1 MDQAESP
8 VLLAIEQTVATVTL
22 NRPRVLNAIDPH
34 MARSLADAIERI
46 ARDGTARALLLR
58 GEGRAFCAG
67 GDVAC
72 FAVEDP
78 AATVEAIIDPFHAA
92 LRALDALKLPTLAA
106 VQGPVAGAGFSLAM
120 ACDLC
125 IAADDAIFTMAYS
138 RIGASPD
145 GSATYRLP
153 RLVGER
159 KALELAMLA
168 EPAHAPE
175 ALTLGLVNRVVPAAS
190 LQSEAISLARRLAQG
205 PTAAYARIKH
215 LISSSLGKDL
225 SAQLDLER
233 EAFLAGTRTADF
245 REGAQA
251 FLAKRPPQF
260 EGR

>member
-8 VLLAIEQTVATVTL
+8 VLLAIEHAVAIITL
-22 NRPRVLNAIDPH
+22 NRSRVLNAIDEH
-34 MARSLADAIERI
+34 MAQALADALGRI
-46 ARDGTARALLLR
+46 ARDGTARVLLLR

-67 GDVAC
+67 GDVAR
-72 FAVEDP
+72 FSEEDP
-78 AATVEAIIDPFHAA
+78 AAAVEAIIDPFHAA

-106 VQGPVAGAGFSLAM
+106 VQGPVAGAGFSLAL

-125 IAADDAIFTMAYS
+125 IAADDAVFTMAYA

-168 EPAHAPE
+168 EPVRAPE
-175 ALTLGLVNRVVPAAS
+175 ALTLGLVNRVVPAAD
-190 LQSEAISLARRLAQG
+190 LAGEALALARQLAQG
-205 PTAAYARIKH
+205 PTTAYARIKH
-215 LISSSLGKDL
+215 LVRHALGNDL
-225 SAQLDLER
+225 PAQLDLER
-233 EAFLAGTRTADF
+233 EAFLAGTGTADF
-245 REGAQA
+245 REGVQA
-251 FLAKRPPQF
+251 FLAKRSPQF

>member
-1 MDQAESP
+1 MDQAGSP
-8 VLLAIEQTVATVTL
+8 VLLAIEHAVAIVTL
-22 NRPRVLNAIDPH
+22 NRPRVLNAIDAE
-34 MARSLADAIERI
+34 MARGLGEAVARV
-46 ARDGTARALLLR
+46 ARDGTVRALLLR

-67 GDVAC
+67 GDVAR
-72 FAVEDP
+72 FLEGDP
-78 AATVEAIIDPFHAA
+78 AAAIEAIIDPLHAA

-125 IAADDAIFTMAYS
+125 IAAENTVFTMAYA

-145 GSATYRLP
+145 GSSTYRLP

-168 EPAHAPE
+168 EPVDAAT
-175 ALTLGLVNRVVPAAS
+175 AQALGLVNRVVPDADLMQQAV
-190 LQSEAISLARRLAQG
+190 SLARRLAAG

-215 LISSSLGKDL
+215 LVGRSLANDL

-245 REGAQA
+245 REGAEA
-251 FLAKRPPQF
+251 FLAKRPARF

>member
-8 VLLAIEQTVATVTL
+8 VLLTIEQAVATVTL

-34 MARSLADAIERI
+34 MARGLADTIERI
-46 ARDGTARALLLR
+46 ARDGTARVLLLR

-67 GDVAC
+67 GDVAR
-72 FAVEDP
+72 FAVVDP
-78 AATVEAIIDPFHAA
+78 AAAVEAIIDPFHTA

-106 VQGPVAGAGFSLAM
+106 VQGPVAGAGFSLAL
-120 ACDLC
+120 ACDFC
-125 IAADDAIFTMAYS
+125 IAADDAVFTMAYS

-159 KALELAMLA
+159 KALELALLA
-168 EPAHAPE
+168 EPVDAAG
-175 ALTLGLVNRVVPAAS
+175 ALALGLVNRVVPSAS
-190 LQSEAISLARRLAQG
+190 LQDEALALAKRLAQG

-215 LISSSLGKDL
+215 LIGRSLGNDL

-233 EAFLAGTRTADF
+233 EAFLAGTHTADF
-245 REGAQA
+245 KEGAQA

>member
-8 VLLAIEQTVATVTL
+8 VLLTIEQAVATVTL
-22 NRPRVLNAIDPH
+22 NRPRVLNAIDAH

-46 ARDGTARALLLR
+46 ARDGTARVLLLR

-67 GDVAC
+67 GDVAS

-78 AATVEAIIDPFHAA
+78 AAAVEAIIDPFHSA
-92 LRALDALKLPTLAA
+92 LRGLDALKLPTLAA
-106 VQGPVAGAGFSLAM
+106 VQGPVAGAGFSLAL

-125 IAADDAIFTMAYS
+125 LAADDAVFTMAYS

-159 KALELAMLA
+159 KALELALLT
-168 EPAHAPE
+168 EPVDAAG
-175 ALTLGLVNRVVPAAS
+175 ALGLGLVNRVVPAAS
-190 LQSEAISLARRLAQG
+190 LQSEAISMALRLAQG

-215 LISSSLGKDL
+215 LVGRSLGNDL
-225 SAQLDLER
+225 PAQLDLER
-233 EAFLAGTRTADF
+233 EAFLAGTGTADF
-245 REGAQA
+245 KEGAQA

>member
-8 VLLAIEQTVATVTL
+8 VLLAIEHSVAIVTL
-22 NRPRVLNAIDPH
+22 NRPRVLNAIDPQ

-46 ARDGTARALLLR
+46 ARDGTARVLLLR

-67 GDVAC
+67 GDVAR
-72 FAVEDP
+72 FFDGDP
-78 AATVEAIIDPFHAA
+78 AAAIEAIIDPVHAA
-92 LRALDALKLPTLAA
+92 LRALDTLKLPTLAA
-106 VQGPVAGAGFSLAM
+106 VQGPVAGAGFSLSM

-125 IAADDAIFTMAYS
+125 IAADDAVFTLAFA
-138 RIGASPD
+138 RIGISPD
-145 GSATYRLP
+145 SSSTYRLP
-153 RLVGER
+153 RIVGTR

-168 EPAHAPE
+168 EPVRAPE
-175 ALTLGLVNRVVPAAS
+175 AQALGLVNRVVPTADLA
-190 LQSEAISLARRLAQG
+190 SEALALARRLALG
-205 PTAAYARIKH
+205 PTAAYACIKH
-215 LISSSLGKDL
+215 LIGHSLGNDL

-233 EAFLAGTRTADF
+233 EAFLAGARTADF

>member
-8 VLLAIEQTVATVTL
+8 VLLTIEQSVAVITL
-22 NRPRVLNAIDPH
+22 NRPRVLNAIDAQ
-34 MARSLADAIERI
+34 MARSLSDVIGRVAQ
-46 ARDGTARALLLR
+46 DGTARALMLR

-67 GDVAC
+67 GDVAR
-72 FAVEDP
+72 FVEGDP
-78 AATVEAIIDPFHAA
+78 TAAIEAIIDPLHEA
-92 LRALDALKLPTLAA
+92 LRALDALKLPTLVA

-125 IAADDAIFTMAYS
+125 IAADDAVFTMAYS

-153 RLVGER
+153 RLVGTR

-168 EPAHAPE
+168 DSVRAPE
-175 ALTLGLVNRVVPAAS
+175 ALALGLVNRVVPATDLAD
-190 LQSEAISLARRLAQG
+190 EAMSLARRLAQG

-215 LISSSLGKDL
+215 LVGRSLGNDL
-225 SAQLDLER
+225 PAQLDLER

-251 FLAKRPPQF
+251 FLAKRPPLF

>member
-8 VLLAIEQTVATVTL
+8 VLLTIEQAVATVTL
-22 NRPRVLNAIDPH
+22 NRPRVLNAIDPQ
-34 MARSLADAIERI
+34 MARSLADAIERV
-46 ARDGTARALLLR
+46 ARDGTARVLLLR

-67 GDVAC
+67 GDVAR
-72 FAVEDP
+72 FAGEDP
-78 AATVEAIIDPFHAA
+78 AAAVEAIIDPFHTA
-92 LRALDALKLPTLAA
+92 LRALDGLKLPTLAA

-125 IAADDAIFTMAYS
+125 IAADDAVFTMAYS

-159 KALELAMLA
+159 KALELALLA
-168 EPAHAPE
+168 EPVGVAE
-175 ALTLGLVNRVVPAAS
+175 ARTLGLVNRVVPTADLAG
-190 LQSEAISLARRLAQG
+190 EAISLARRLAQG

-215 LISSSLGKDL
+215 LVGRSLGNDL
-225 SAQLDLER
+225 PTQLDLER
-233 EAFLAGTRTADF
+233 EAFLAGARTADF

-251 FLAKRPPQF
+251 FLAKRPPLF

>member
-1 MDQAESP
+1 MDQAENP
-8 VLLAIEQTVATVTL
+8 VLLTIEQAVATVTL
-22 NRPRVLNAIDPH
+22 NRPRVLNAIDPQ
-34 MARSLADAIERI
+34 MARSLADAIERV
-46 ARDGTARALLLR
+46 ARDGTARVLLLR

-67 GDVAC
+67 GDVAR
-72 FAVEDP
+72 FAGEDP
-78 AATVEAIIDPFHAA
+78 AAAVEAIIDPFHTA
-92 LRALDALKLPTLAA
+92 LRALDGLKLPTLAA

-125 IAADDAIFTMAYS
+125 IAADDAVFTMAYS

-159 KALELAMLA
+159 KALELALLA
-168 EPAHAPE
+168 EPVSVVE
-175 ALTLGLVNRVVPAAS
+175 ARTLGLVNRVVPTADLAG
-190 LQSEAISLARRLAQG
+190 EAISLARRLAQG

-215 LISSSLGKDL
+215 LVGRSLGNDL
-225 SAQLDLER
+225 PAQLDLER

-245 REGAQA
+245 REGVQA

>member
-1 MDQAESP
+1 MDQAGSP
-8 VLLAIEQTVATVTL
+8 VLLTIEQAVAVITL
-22 NRPRVLNAIDPH
+22 NRPRVLNAIDAQT
-34 MARSLADAIERI
+34 ARSLSDVI
-46 ARDGTARALLLR
+46 ARVAQDGTALLLR

-67 GDVAC
+67 GDVAR
-72 FAVEDP
+72 FVEGDP
-78 AATVEAIIDPFHAA
+78 RAAIEAIIDPLHEA
-92 LRALDALKLPTLAA
+92 LRALDALKLPTLVA

-125 IAADDAIFTMAYS
+125 IAADDAVFTMAYS

-153 RLVGER
+153 RLVGTR

-168 EPAHAPE
+168 EPLSAAE
-175 ALTLGLVNRVVPAAS
+175 ARAIGLVNRVVPAAS
-190 LQSEAISLARRLAQG
+190 LQSEATALARRLAQG
-205 PTAAYARIKH
+205 PTAAFARIKH
-215 LISSSLGKDL
+215 LVGRSLGNDL

-233 EAFLAGTRTADF
+233 EAFLAGARTADF

-251 FLAKRPPQF
+251 FLAKRPPLF

>member
-1 MDQAESP
+1 MDQAGSP
-8 VLLAIEQTVATVTL
+8 VLLTIEQAVAVITL
-22 NRPRVLNAIDPH
+22 NRPRVLNAIDAQ
-34 MARSLADAIERI
+34 MARSLADAVTRIEQ
-46 ARDGTARALLLR
+46 DGTARALLLR

-67 GDVAC
+67 GDVAS
-72 FAVEDP
+72 FAGEDP
-78 AATVEAIIDPFHAA
+78 AAAVEAIIDPFHAA
-92 LRALDALKLPTLAA
+92 LRALDTLKLPTLAA

-120 ACDLC
+120 ACNLC
-125 IAADDAIFTMAYS
+125 IAADDAVFTMAYS

-159 KALELAMLA
+159 KALELALLA
-168 EPAHAPE
+168 EPVDAAG
-175 ALTLGLVNRVVPAAS
+175 AQALGLVNRVVPAAD
-190 LQSEAISLARRLAQG
+190 LESEALAMARRLAQG
-205 PTAAYARIKH
+205 PTVAYARIKH
-215 LISSSLGKDL
+215 LVGRSLGNDL

>member
-1 MDQAESP
+1 MDQAGNP
-8 VLLAIEQTVATVTL
+8 VLLEIEQAVAVVTL
-22 NRPRVLNAIDPH
+22 NRPRVLNAIDAQ
-34 MARSLADAIERI
+34 MAQALADAMELI
-46 ARDGTARALLLR
+46 AQDGTARVLLLR

-67 GDVAC
+67 GDVAR
-72 FAVEDP
+72 FAGEDL
-78 AATVEAIIDPFHAA
+78 AAAVEAIIDPFHSA

-125 IAADDAIFTMAYS
+125 IAADDAVFNMAYS
-138 RIGASPD
+138 RIGTSPD

-153 RLVGER
+153 RLVGTR
-159 KALELAMLA
+159 KALELALLA
-168 EPAHAPE
+168 EPVSVAE
-175 ALTLGLVNRVVPAAS
+175 AQALGLVNRVVPAAS
-190 LQSEAISLARRLAQG
+190 LQSEATALAHRLAQG

-215 LISSSLGKDL
+215 LVGRSLGNDL
-225 SAQLDLER
+225 PAQLDLER

-251 FLAKRPPQF
+251 FLAKRQPQF

>member
-8 VLLAIEQTVATVTL
+8 VLLTIEQAVATVTL
-22 NRPRVLNAIDPH
+22 NRPRVLNAIDAQ
-34 MARSLADAIERI
+34 MARGLADALARIEQ
-46 ARDGTARALLLR
+46 DGTARALLLR

-67 GDVAC
+67 GNVAS
-72 FAVEDP
+72 FAGEDP
-78 AATVEAIIDPFHAA
+78 VAAVEAIIDPFHAA

-120 ACDLC
+120 ACGLC
-125 IAADDAIFTMAYS
+125 IAADDAVFTMAYS

-159 KALELAMLA
+159 KALELALLA
-168 EPAHAPE
+168 EPVGTPE
-175 ALTLGLVNRVVPAAS
+175 ALTLGLVNRVVPAAD
-190 LQSEAISLARRLAQG
+190 LASEALALARRLAQG
-205 PTAAYARIKH
+205 PTAAYGRIKH
-215 LISSSLGKDL
+215 LVGRSLGNDL

-245 REGAQA
+245 REGVQA

>member
-8 VLLAIEQTVATVTL
+8 VLLTIEQAVATVTL

-46 ARDGTARALLLR
+46 AQDGTARVLLLR

-67 GDVAC
+67 GDVAR

-78 AATVEAIIDPFHAA
+78 AAAVEAIIDPFHAA

-106 VQGPVAGAGFSLAM
+106 VQGPVAGAGFSLAL

-125 IAADDAIFTMAYS
+125 IAADDAVFTMAYS

-153 RLVGER
+153 RLVGAR
-159 KALELAMLA
+159 KALELALLA
-168 EPAHAPE
+168 EPVDAAG
-175 ALTLGLVNRVVPAAS
+175 ALALGLVNRVVPAAS
-190 LQSEAISLARRLAQG
+190 LQSEAASLARRLAQG

-215 LISSSLGKDL
+215 LVGRSLGNDL

-251 FLAKRPPQF
+251 FLAKRSPQF

>member
-1 MDQAESP
+1 MDQAGSP
-8 VLLAIEQTVATVTL
+8 VLLAIEHAVAIVTL
-22 NRPRVLNAIDPH
+22 NRPRVLNAIDPQ
-34 MARSLADAIERI
+34 MARSLADAVARIEQ
-46 ARDGTARALLLR
+46 DGTARVLLLR

-67 GDVAC
+67 GDVAR
-72 FAVEDP
+72 FVEGDP
-78 AATVEAIIDPFHAA
+78 TAAIEAIIDPLHEA
-92 LRALDALKLPTLAA
+92 LRALDALKLPTLVA

-125 IAADDAIFTMAYS
+125 IAADDAVFTMAYS

-153 RLVGER
+153 RLVGTR

-168 EPAHAPE
+168 EPVRAPE
-175 ALTLGLVNRVVPAAS
+175 ALTLGLVNRVVPAAD
-190 LQSEAISLARRLAQG
+190 LASEALALARRLAQG

-215 LISSSLGKDL
+215 LVGRSLGNDL
-225 SAQLDLER
+225 STQLDLER

-245 REGAQA
+245 REGAHA
-251 FLAKRPPQF
+251 FLAKRTPQF

>member
-1 MDQAESP
+1 MDQAGSP
-8 VLLAIEQTVATVTL
+8 VLLAFEQAVAIVTL
-22 NRPRVLNAIDPH
+22 NRPRVLNALDAR
-34 MARSLADAIERI
+34 MAQALADAVERI
-46 ARDGTARALLLR
+46 ATNGTVRALLLR

-67 GDVAC
+67 GDVVS
-72 FAVEDP
+72 FAEDEP
-78 AATVEAIIDPFHAA
+78 ATAVEAIIDPFHAA
-92 LRALDALKLPTLAA
+92 LRALDALKLPTVAA

-125 IAADDAIFTMAYS
+125 IAGDDAVFNMAYS

-153 RLVGER
+153 RLVGTR
-159 KALELAMLA
+159 KALELALLA
-168 EPAHAPE
+168 EPVSAAE
-175 ALTLGLVNRVVPAAS
+175 AQALGLVNRVVPAAS
-190 LQSEAISLARRLAQG
+190 LQSEATALARRLAHG

-215 LISSSLGKDL
+215 LVGRSLGNDL

-245 REGAQA
+245 KEGAQA
-251 FLAKRPPQF
+251 FLAKRLPQF

>member
-1 MDQAESP
+1 MDQTGSP
-8 VLLAIEQTVATVTL
+8 VLLTIEQAVAVITL
-22 NRPRVLNAIDPH
+22 NRPRVLNAIDAQT
-34 MARSLADAIERI
+34 ARSLSDVI
-46 ARDGTARALLLR
+46 ARVTQDGTARALLLR

-67 GDVAC
+67 GDVAR
-72 FAVEDP
+72 FVEGDP
-78 AATVEAIIDPFHAA
+78 RAAIEAIIDPLHEA
-92 LRALDALKLPTLAA
+92 LRALDALKLPTLVA

-125 IAADDAIFTMAYS
+125 IAADDAVFTMAYS

-153 RLVGER
+153 RLVGTR

-168 EPAHAPE
+168 EPLSAAE
-175 ALTLGLVNRVVPAAS
+175 AQAIGLVNRVVPAAS
-190 LQSEAISLARRLAQG
+190 LQSEATALARRLAQG

-215 LISSSLGKDL
+215 LVGRSLGNDL

-233 EAFLAGTRTADF
+233 EAFLAGARTADF

-251 FLAKRPPQF
+251 FLAKRPPLF

>member
-1 MDQAESP
+1 MDQAGSP
-8 VLLAIEQTVATVTL
+8 VLLAIEHAVAIVTL
-22 NRPRVLNAIDPH
+22 NRPRVLNAIDAQ
-34 MARSLADAIERI
+34 MARGLADAIAQVE
-46 ARDGTARALLLR
+46 RDGTARALLLR

-67 GDVAC
+67 GDVAR
-72 FAVEDP
+72 FLEGDP
-78 AATVEAIIDPFHAA
+78 TSAIEAIIDPLHAA
-92 LRALDALKLPTLAA
+92 LRALDTLKLPTLAA
-106 VQGPVAGAGFSLAM
+106 VQGPAAGAGFSLAM

-125 IAADDAIFTMAYS
+125 IAADDVVFTMAYS

-159 KALELAMLA
+159 KALELALLA
-168 EPAHAPE
+168 ESVHAPD
-175 ALTLGLVNRVVPAAS
+175 ALALGLVNRVVPAAE
-190 LQSEAISLARRLAQG
+190 LANEALSLARRLAHG
-205 PTAAYARIKH
+205 PTTAYARIKH
-215 LISSSLGKDL
+215 LIGNSHSNDL
-225 SAQLDLER
+225 STQLDLER

>member
-1 MDQAESP
+1 MDQAGSP
-8 VLLAIEQTVATVTL
+8 VLLAIEHAVAIVTL
-22 NRPRVLNAIDPH
+22 NRPRVLNAIDAQ
-34 MARSLADAIERI
+34 MARGLADALARI
-46 ARDGTARALLLR
+46 GQDGTARALLLR

-67 GDVAC
+67 GDVAS
-72 FAVEDP
+72 FAGENP
-78 AATVEAIIDPFHAA
+78 RAAVEAIIDPFHTA

-125 IAADDAIFTMAYS
+125 IAADDAVFTMAYS

-159 KALELAMLA
+159 KALELALLA
-168 EPAHAPE
+168 EPVGITE
-175 ALTLGLVNRVVPAAS
+175 ALALGLVNRVIPAAE
-190 LQSEAISLARRLAQG
+190 LTDEAMLLARRLAQG

-215 LISSSLGKDL
+215 LVGRSLGNDL
-225 SAQLDLER
+225 AAQLDLER

-251 FLAKRPPQF
+251 FLAKRPPLF

>member
-1 MDQAESP
+1 MDQAGSP
-8 VLLAIEQTVATVTL
+8 VLLAIEHAVAIVTL
-22 NRPRVLNAIDPH
+22 NRPRVLNAIDAD
-34 MARSLADAIERI
+34 MARGFAEAIARV
-46 ARDGTARALLLR
+46 ARDGTVRTLLLR

-67 GDVAC
+67 GDVAR
-72 FAVEDP
+72 FLEGDP
-78 AATVEAIIDPFHAA
+78 TAAIEAIIDPLHAA
-92 LRALDALKLPTLAA
+92 LRDLDGLKLPTLAA
-106 VQGPVAGAGFSLAM
+106 VHGPVAGAGFSLAM

-125 IAADDAIFTMAYS
+125 IAAENTVFTMAYS

-145 GSATYRLP
+145 GSSTYRLP

-168 EPAHAPE
+168 EPVDAAG
-175 ALTLGLVNRVVPAAS
+175 ALALGLVNRVVPDADLAE
-190 LQSEAISLARRLAQG
+190 EAMSLARRLAEG

-215 LISSSLGKDL
+215 LVGHSLANDL
-225 SAQLDLER
+225 PAQLDLER

-251 FLAKRPPQF
+251 FLAKRPARF

>member
-1 MDQAESP
+1 MDQAGSP
-8 VLLAIEQTVATVTL
+8 VLLEIEQSVAVITL
-22 NRPRVLNAIDPH
+22 DRPRVLNALDAQ
-34 MARSLADAIERI
+34 MARSLADAI
-46 ARDGTARALLLR
+46 ARVGQDGTARALLLR

-67 GDVAC
+67 GDVAR
-72 FAVEDP
+72 FLEGDP
-78 AATVEAIIDPFHAA
+78 TAAIEAIIDPLHDA
-92 LRALDALKLPTLAA
+92 LRALDTLKLPTVAV
-106 VQGPVAGAGFSLAM
+106 VQGAAAGAGFSLSM

-125 IAADDAIFTMAYS
+125 IAADDAVFTLAFA
-138 RIGASPD
+138 RIGISPD
-145 GSATYRLP
+145 SSSTYRLP

-168 EPAHAPE
+168 EPVRAPE
-175 ALTLGLVNRVVPAAS
+175 ALALGLVNRVVPAAD
-190 LQSEAISLARRLAQG
+190 LASEAMALARRLAQG

-215 LISSSLGKDL
+215 LIGRSLGNDL

-251 FLAKRPPQF
+251 FLAKRPAHF